1 MKKSSLKSIINT
13 PIANLPNRYVDLY
26 QMQKIVGKEL
36 RKRKKAFKKQGLK
49 QAIKDIE
56 HLRTGNTKA
65 SVKKY
70 VAEASIFLRKVTSTP
85 TGYRK
90 VQRTKRK
97 ALEKLLKR
105 KFKNNEEFDN
115 FGKFMGAIQD
125 RAGDMWD
132 KISSMAIELYEQARR
147 INLNTDLIF
156 ENYEYWMDHVD
167 DIDNLTKRE
176 LANIKKN
183 MKNVSS
189 EEEATKILGF
199 ESIKKYYKKVDDNAR
214 KGGKRK

>member
-1 MKKSSLKSIINT
+1 MKKFSLKSIINT
-13 PIANLPNRYVDLY
+13 PIANLPKRYVDLY
-26 QMQKIVGKEL
+26 QMQKTVGKEL
-36 RKRKKAFKKQGLK
+36 RKRKKQFKKQGLT
-49 QAIKDIE
+49 QAIKDVE

-65 SVKKY
+65 SVLKY
-70 VAEASIFLRKVTSTP
+70 VAEASVFLRKVTSTP

-90 VQRTKRK
+90 VQRAKKR

-115 FGKFMGAIQD
+115 FGKFMGAMQE

-167 DIDNLTKRE
+167 DIDDLTKQE
-176 LANIKKN
+176 VSKIKKS

-199 ESIKKYYKKVDDNAR
+199 ESIRKYYKKVDDNAR